1 MLWITL
7 DECKTQVR
15 VPTADTTHDTDL
27 TRLANGAETW
37 LAKRLN
43 KISAAALEE
52 FGLSGT
58 SPPLLPEDLKGALL
72 MHVEA
77 HFDRSAEDAP
87 FLLKAAENLLQPYR
101 VDGIGV

>member
-7 DECKTQVR
+7 TECKTQVR
-15 VPTADTTHDTDL
+15 VTSADTTHDTDL
-27 TRLANGAETW
+27 TRLGNGAETW

-52 FGLSGT
+52 FGLSGV
-58 SPPLLPEDLKGALL
+58 SPTELPEDLKSALL

-87 FLLKAAENLLQPYR
+87 VLLRAAENLLQPYR
-101 VDGIGV
+101 VGGIGV